1 MKILFSLFL
10 FIILLSLVSNFALAQ
25 SVSEVNVYFFWGEG
39 CPHCAQEKPFL
50 DTLESRYPNITVNSY
65 EIYYNKENRDLL
77 IEVGKKL
84 NTDVS
89 GVPFT
94 VVGDKYFVGWWNE
107 ETTGASIENA
117 VRFCLENDCPD
128 IIGELV
134 GLTKENTTGQLP
146 ATENVTQENT
156 SETPQVLEN
165 LTKQEEFIESS
176 PIPEKITIPILG
188 EIETKSLP
196 LPLFTVLLGAL
207 DGFNPCAMWVLLFL
221 ISMLLHMK
229 DRKRMWILGSVF
241 IITSAAVYFLFMTA
255 WLNLL
260 LFIGFIFWVR
270 LIIALVALCGGSYN
284 LREYF
289 VNKDSGCK
297 VVGEEK
303 RQKVFERI
311 KRISQEQKFWLAF
324 GGIMVLAAM
333 VNLVELICSLG
344 LPVIFTQVLVL
355 SNLATWQYYL
365 YMMLYI
371 FVFMLDDLIVF
382 FTAMIT
388 LQLTGITTKY
398 TRLSHLIGGIIMLII
413 GILLIL
419 KPELLMFG

>member
-1 MKILFSLFL
+1 MISNSVLAEN
-10 FIILLSLVSNFALAQ
+10 VSDK
-25 SVSEVNVYFFWGEG
+25 VNVYFFWGEG

-50 DTLESRYPNITVNSY
+50 DKLENRYPHVTIYRY
-65 EIYYNKENRDLL
+65 EIYYSKENRDLL

-94 VVGDKYFVGWWNE
+94 VVGDKYFVGWFNE

-117 VRFCLENDCPD
+117 VRFCIEKGCPD
-128 IIGELV
+128 VVGELI
-134 GLTKENTTGQLP
+134 GLTKENITETEPLP
-146 ATENVTQENT
+146 APENVTQENT
-156 SETPQVLEN
+156 SEIPQILEN
-165 LTKQEEFIESS
+165 LTNKEEIIESS
-176 PIPEKITIPILG
+176 SIPEKIIIPILG
-188 EIETKSLP
+188 EIETKNLSLP
-196 LPLFTVLLGAL
+196 LFSVLLGVL

-221 ISMLLHMK
+221 ISMLLNMK
-229 DRKRMWILGSVF
+229 DRKRMWILG
-241 IITSAAVYFLFMTA
+241 ITFLVASAFVYFLFMAA

-270 LIIALVALCGGSYN
+270 LLIALIALAGGSYN

-289 VNKDSGCK
+289 INKDSGCK

-303 RQKVFERI
+303 RQKVFDRL
-311 KRISQEQKFWLAF
+311 KRITHEQKFWLALV
-324 GGIMVLAAM
+324 GIVILAAS
-333 VNLVELICSLG
+333 VNLVELICSAG
-344 LPVIFTQVLVL
+344 LPVLFTQVLAL
-355 SNLATWQYYL
+355 NNLTVWQYYS
-365 YMMLYI
+365 YMLIYI
-371 FVFMLDDLIVF
+371 FFFLLDDLIVF

-398 TRLSHLIGGIIMLII
+398 TRLSHLIGGIIMIII
-413 GILLIL
+413 GILLIF